1 MSQLSWHRLA
11 SISRKSFQTL
21 YLGGDVNLYGYVW
34 NNPYN
39 FIDPFGYQG
48 WGETFAD
55 WLDSKIEKA
64 RLGAQRDARNWIW
77 NGVVNTLADLASAA
91 PDALRL
97 GKGIGCALFNDQ
109 ASGYDRAWA
118 VARDVG
124 RGLTLTGVGVG
135 VRAAAKGIGK
145 AISKARAPRSATQI
159 AREGGRHA
167 GQLKQF
173 EKQTPRQLQKTI
185 RSFDKQISK
194 HKAWIKNP
202 TLKVKN
208 FSSLSKKHQKNIIHH
223 WQQDII
229 RHRELKSI
237 ARDVLKGQ

>member
-1 MSQLSWHRLA
+1 MER
-11 SISRKSFQTL
+11 
-21 YLGGDVNLYGYVW
+21 G
-34 NNPYN
+34 
-39 FIDPFGYQG
+39 
-48 WGETFAD
+48 
-55 WLDSKIEKA
+55 SK
-64 RLGAQRDARNWIW
+64 
-77 NGVVNTLADLASAA
+77 LADLASIA
-91 PDALRL
+91 PDTLRFGKGTGCALFNGL
-97 GKGIGCALFNDQ
+97 ALVTIIKGCFKGIGCALFNDQ